1 MLNGGGDSVISLR
14 DTITDNHLNNFY
26 RLQSSSAKSFL
37 HDLNMAILGK
47 GADVRACAICIIWQE
62 GGTINYSSL
71 IEVNS
76 RCFGEQ
82 SFRIQ
87 KFFKKMFSLKKIII
101 SSYQWALSIPKGGS
115 VTDLVFVIL
124 LSSTRSRC
132 YIGRPCLLPVLFWNR
147 KF

>member
-1 MLNGGGDSVISLR
+1 
-14 DTITDNHLNNFY
+14 
-26 RLQSSSAKSFL
+26 
-37 HDLNMAILGK
+37 MAILGK

-87 KFFKKMFSLKKIII
+87 KFFKKNVFTKKN
-101 SSYQWALSIPKGGS
+101 YHF
-115 VTDLVFVIL
+115 FVPM
-124 LSSTRSRC
+124 SFVNT
-132 YIGRPCLLPVLFWNR
+132 
-147 KF
+147 